1 MSCIQITY
9 QTVPLKYYDEYVNF
23 VNTFSKV
30 YENDLEYEKSYTN
43 FVKSYEHVKNHSDPY
58 FTVAVNFIADQ
69 EVPVNKVM
77 KDNSKKRNLWDLT
90 YIYDMVQG
98 PMPDE
103 WDWTESIPIR
113 TVDQSRCGS
122 CWSFSAIGSLESA
135 YFLKHGKYLNFSES
149 QLVDCSKAY
158 GNAGCNGGEMDF
170 AFKYLEKYGFE
181 TESSYPYVPR
191 DQLCSY
197 DKSKVIG
204 KVKSFVDVAPGVNNI
219 KRALVTHGPL
229 SIGID
234 ASAWSF
240 QLYHGGVYTN
250 KECSNTE
257 LDHGVLLVGYGEEDG
272 VEYWK
277 VRNSWGNLW
286 GMSGYFLINM
296 EHDCG
301 ISENLASYPVL

>member
-1 MSCIQITY
+1 M
-9 QTVPLKYYDEYVNF
+9 
-23 VNTFSKV
+23 NTFSKV
-30 YENDLEYEKSYTN
+30 YQTESELEKSYAK
-43 FVKSYEHVKNHSDPY
+43 FAESYEHVQNHSNPY
-58 FTVAVNFIADQ
+58 FTVAVNYLADM
-69 EVPVNKVM
+69 EVPLNKVM
-77 KDNSKKRNLWDLT
+77 KDNSKDRSLFDFKFVF
-90 YIYDMVQG
+90 DMVQG

-113 TVDQSRCGS
+113 TVDQGQCGV
-122 CWSFSAIGSLESA
+122 CYCYSAIGSLESA
-135 YFLKHGKYLNFSES
+135 YFLKYGKYLNFSES
-149 QLVDCSKAY
+149 QVLDCSKSY
-158 GNAGCNGGEMDF
+158 GNQGCNGGEMDF
-170 AFKYLEKYGFE
+170 VFKYLEKYGFE

-204 KVKSFVDVAPGVNNI
+204 KVKSFVDVPPGVDSF

-229 SIGID
+229 AISMD

-240 QLYHGGVYTN
+240 QLYHGGIYTN

-277 VRNSWGNLW
+277 VRNSWGEQF
-286 GMSGYFLINM
+286 GEKGGTFRINM
-296 EHDCG
+296 EYDCG
-301 ISENLASYPVL
+301 ISENPANYPVVL